1 MVGPLA
7 PGIAIELIISFSSNQ
22 QGDFH
27 DQIKIVSDD
36 DYEYV
41 LPLHAYSPTSN
52 VIFEP
57 FINMGFVATGKTKRE
72 IIKFKNDG
80 TIEGKVELKYPN
92 LSDITIEPENTFTLK
107 PGSTHEIELVY
118 TPKDAGIFRGI
129 VEVCVEGQTFMSH
142 IDVNATSV
150 EF

>member
-22 QGDFH
+22 PGDFH
-27 DQIKIVSDD
+27 DQVKIVSDD
-36 DYEYV
+36 NYEYV

-52 VIFEP
+52 IIFEP
-57 FINMGFVATGKTKRE
+57 FINMGFVATGKTKTE
-72 IIKFKNDG
+72 TIKFKNEG
-80 TIEGKVELKYPN
+80 NLEGKIELKYSN
-92 LSDITIEPENTFTLK
+92 LTDIKIEPENTFTLQ
-107 PGSTHEIELVY
+107 PGQSHEIQMLY
-118 TPKDAGIFRGI
+118 TPRDAGIFRGI
-129 VEVCVEGQTFMSH
+129 IEVCVEGQTFMSH